1 MKWRIFFIG
10 LLTLG
15 LVSCS
20 SDDGDSGSDS
30 NSIVGTWD
38 LVSLQLDGTT
48 QEEEAAEL
56 LFNQLA
62 AQGCYLITMIFSD
75 GGQATLETSINY
87 LDPTNLLLG
96 GLTLDCPTQSDTESA
111 SYTYENNQLT
121 IIDSDGM
128 STTLDVVL
136 AGDRLTLDLQ
146 GSEFDDFGS
155 SGSMVFERR

>member
-1 MKWRIFFIG
+1 MKWRILFIG
-10 LLTLG
+10 LMTLG

-30 NSIVGTWD
+30 VEGTWD

-48 QEEEAAEL
+48 EEEEAAEL

-62 AQGCYLITMIFSD
+62 AQGCYLITLIFSD
-75 GGQATLETSINY
+75 GGQAILETSINY

-111 SYTYENNQLT
+111 SYVYENNQLT
-121 IIDSDGM
+121 ITDSDGM
-128 STTLDVVL
+128 STTLDAVL
-136 AGDRLTLDLQ
+136 SGDRLTLDLE

>member
-10 LLTLG
+10 LMTLG

-30 NSIVGTWD
+30 IVGTWD
-38 LVSLQLDGTT
+38 LVSLQLDGTS

-56 LFNQLA
+56 LLNQLA
-62 AQGCYLITMIFSD
+62 AQGCSLITLIFAD
-75 GGQATLETSINY
+75 GGQATLQTSINY

-121 IIDSDGM
+121 ITDSDGM
-128 STTLDVVL
+128 STTLDANL
-136 AGDRLTLDLQ
+136 AGDRLTLDLE

-155 SGSMVFERR
+155 SGAMIFERR